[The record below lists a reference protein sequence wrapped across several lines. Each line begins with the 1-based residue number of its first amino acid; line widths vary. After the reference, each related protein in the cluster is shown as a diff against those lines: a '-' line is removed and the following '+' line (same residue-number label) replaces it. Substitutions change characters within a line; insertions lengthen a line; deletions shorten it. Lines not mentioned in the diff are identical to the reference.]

1 MMQQL
6 HDVVMTMAMIAL
18 IPMLGFLIVVASV
31 MLAGIVK
38 EVIDGRR

>member
-18 IPMLGFLIVVASV
+18 IPMLAILIVVASV
-31 MLAGIVK
+31 MLFGIIK
-38 EVIDGRR
+38 EIIDGRR

>member
-18 IPMLGFLIVVASV
+18 IPMLGFLIIAASV
-31 MLAGIVK
+31 MLVGMVK
-38 EVIDGRR
+38 EIIRGRR

>member
-18 IPMLGFLIVVASV
+18 IPMLGILIVVASI
-31 MLAGIVK
+31 LLFGIIK
-38 EVIDGRR
+38 ESICGRR

>member
-6 HDVVMTMAMIAL
+6 HDIVMTMGMIAL
-18 IPMLGFLIVVASV
+18 IPMLGFLIVAASILLV
-31 MLAGIVK
+31 GIIK

>member
-18 IPMLGFLIVVASV
+18 IPMLGFLIVAASILLV
-31 MLAGIVK
+31 GIVK
-38 EVIDGRR
+38 EVIDGKR